1 MISVKLI
8 KKWMNMIRGK
18 SVFHVTQNEG
28 KYYSLDEVK
37 GYYNDLTGKV
47 TSTTLLDLNGV
58 PLNMIS
64 NGSYSKQTYF
74 PITVFQYG
82 LGAYDLFLENGEDKH
97 IKQAIACADWA
108 VSHQNEDGSWNAFG
122 MLNYSN
128 PYSAMA
134 QGEGASLLLRAY
146 KHTGKKEYLDR
157 ARKALEFMLL
167 PRLEG
172 GTTEYQIDGIVLY
185 EYPEKPLVL
194 NGWIFASFGLLDM
207 YLTTKEKKWLNQ
219 YRRSISAME
228 NMISR
233 FDAGDWSYYD
243 LSDKYT
249 SPFYHH
255 LHIEL
260 LKTVAKTYQTRVT
273 LEVFSSL
280 WESYEHSFFKSKKA
294 FCRKAM
300 QKLGEKRSEEWVLT
314 E

>member
-1 MISVKLI
+1 MISKSLI
-8 KKWMNMIRGK
+8 KKWTNMVRGK

-37 GYYNDLTGKV
+37 GYYNDLTEKV
-47 TSTTLLDLNGV
+47 PATTNLDISGV
-58 PLNMIS
+58 PINIIS
-64 NGSYSKQTYF
+64 NGSMTKQVYF
-74 PITVFQYG
+74 PITVFQFG
-82 LGAYDLFLENGEDKH
+82 LGAYDLYLENNEEDNIRK
-97 IKQAIACADWA
+97 AIACADWA

-146 KHTGKKEYLDR
+146 KHTSKEEYLDR

-207 YLTTKEKKWLNQ
+207 YLTTKEKKWLNL

-228 NMISR
+228 NMIPR
-233 FDAGDWSYYD
+233 FNTGSWSFYD
-243 LSDKYT
+243 ISGKYT

-260 LKTVAKTYQTRVT
+260 LKTVAKTYPSRVT
-273 LEVFSSL
+273 LEVFIAL
-280 WESYEHSFFKSKKA
+280 WENYEKSFFKSKKA
-294 FCRKAM
+294 FFLKAV
-300 QKLGEKRSEEWVLT
+300 QKLNEKKSEEWVLVG
-314 E
+314 